1 MRYAV
6 DPTEEG
12 SMSLDEYARAGLSAI
27 EERRFDDAIEA
38 FSKVLELDSQRPDM
52 NHALGMAY
60 VHRGDVGN
68 AIPYLEA
75 AVRLAEPYDAPEHQ
89 PLKLEFHMSLATS
102 YQLMDQVPQARDALA
117 EVVRRWPEHVEA
129 RLQLGQLLLST
140 CQLQAGLAVYKEAAD
155 YLDKEQREAAEA
167 LVGSAEAF
175 LESDHEANV
184 FLQGHQ
190 ESYVSYFD
198 EVAKSQPT
206 WHAEAMRA
214 SMVQGQAQPVLAA
227 GARPYALSRVDLVN
241 PSDNS
246 VSGVYSEQE
255 PMIVTL
261 HGLEPLA
268 QAPVMLPWEGGW
280 PFATW
285 VCSRAPWHWMGIIVQ
300 FAEPATSQDVL
311 IDQVDDVVGDWY
323 LQGFNGDFGSRERGY
338 FHYIGDPEV
347 MGNRAVA
354 YAVDLGRAHYEAI
367 PALLQKLTVLHDR
380 APIQRVLFGYGRLPD

>member
-1 MRYAV
+1 
-6 DPTEEG
+6 
-12 SMSLDEYARAGLSAI
+12 MSLDEHARAGLRAI
-27 EERRFDDAIEA
+27 EERRYDDAITS
-38 FSKVLELDSQRPDM
+38 FQKVLELEPDRPDM

-68 AIPYLEA
+68 AIPHLEA
-75 AVRLAEPYDAPEHQ
+75 AVRLAEPYQAPEHQ

-102 YQLMDQVPQARDALA
+102 YQLMDEVQRARGALE
-117 EVVRRWPEHVEA
+117 EVIRRWPDHVEA

-140 CQLQAGLAVYKEAAD
+140 CQLEDGLQVYKDAAD

-175 LESDHEANV
+175 IESEHDADV
-184 FLQGHQ
+184 FLRGHQ

-214 SMVQGQAQPVLAA
+214 SMVNGEPQPVLAD

-241 PSDNS
+241 PADNT

-255 PMIVTL
+255 PMIVAL

-268 QAPVMLPWEGGW
+268 QAPVMLPWKGGW
-280 PFATW
+280 PFETW
-285 VCSRAPWHWMGIIVQ
+285 VCTRSPWHWLGIIVQ
-300 FAEPATSQDVL
+300 FQEPADSDEALVGRVDEL
-311 IDQVDDVVGDWY
+311 IGDWY
-323 LQGFNGDFGSRERGY
+323 LQGFNGDFGSEDRGY

-354 YAVDLGRAHYEAI
+354 YAVDLGRSGFEAI
-367 PALLQKLTVLHDR
+367 PALLSKLTVLHER
-380 APIQRVLFGYGRLPD
+380 APIQRVLFGFARLPD

>member
-1 MRYAV
+1 
-6 DPTEEG
+6 
-12 SMSLDEYARAGLSAI
+12 MSLDEHARAGLRAI
-27 EERRFDDAIEA
+27 EERRYDDAISA
-38 FSKVLELDSQRPDM
+38 FKKVLEVESDRPDM

-68 AIPYLEA
+68 AIPHLEA
-75 AVRLAEPYDAPEHQ
+75 AVRLAEPYQAPEHQ

-102 YQLMDQVPQARDALA
+102 YQLMDQVEKARKALE
-117 EVVRRWPEHVEA
+117 EVVRRWPDHVEA

-140 CQLQAGLAVYKEAAD
+140 CQLKDGLEVYKEAAD

-175 LESDHEANV
+175 LESEHEANV

-198 EVAKSQPT
+198 EVAKSQPS

-214 SMVQGQAQPVLAA
+214 SMVNGEPQPMLAE

-241 PSDNS
+241 PADNT

-255 PMIVTL
+255 PMIVAL

-268 QAPVMLPWEGGW
+268 QAPVMMPWEGGW
-280 PFATW
+280 PFQTW
-285 VCSRAPWHWMGIIVQ
+285 VCSRSPWHWLGIIVQ
-300 FAEPATSQDVL
+300 FQEPADSDDALVDR
-311 IDQVDDVVGDWY
+311 IDGLMGEWY
-323 LQGFNGDFGSRERGY
+323 LQGFNGEFGSKDRGY
-338 FHYIGDPEV
+338 FHYIGDPDV

-367 PALLQKLTVLHDR
+367 PALLTKLTVLHER

>member
-1 MRYAV
+1 
-6 DPTEEG
+6 
-12 SMSLDEYARAGLSAI
+12 MSLDEHARAGLRAI
-27 EERRFDDAIEA
+27 EERRYDDAITA
-38 FSKVLELDSQRPDM
+38 FQKVLELEPDRPDM

-68 AIPYLEA
+68 AIPHLEA
-75 AVRLAEPYDAPEHQ
+75 AVRLAEPYSAPEHQ
-89 PLKLEFHMSLATS
+89 PLKLEFHMSLATA
-102 YQLMDQVPQARDALA
+102 YQLMDQVQKARAALE

-140 CQLQAGLAVYKEAAD
+140 CQLEDGLQVYKDAAD

-175 LESDHEANV
+175 LESEHDANV

-214 SMVQGQAQPVLAA
+214 QMVDGEPQPVLAE

-241 PSDNS
+241 PADNT

-255 PMIVTL
+255 PMIVAL

-268 QAPVMLPWEGGW
+268 QAPVMLPWNGGW
-280 PFATW
+280 PFETW
-285 VCSRAPWHWMGIIVQ
+285 VCTRCPWHWLGIIIQ
-300 FAEPATSQDVL
+300 LQESAESDEALVER
-311 IDQVDDVVGDWY
+311 VDPLVGEWY
-323 LQGFNGDFGSRERGY
+323 LQGFNGDFGSKERGY

-347 MGNRAVA
+347 MGERAVA
-354 YAVDLGRAHYEAI
+354 YVVDLGRAGYEAI
-367 PALLQKLTVLHDR
+367 PALLSKLTVLHER
-380 APIQRVLFGYGRLPD
+380 FPIQRVLFGYARLPD